1 MSGLSMPIPNATVA
15 ATTFTAPVRKSMC
28 VFARADGER
37 RAWYASTLI
46 ALFTFKN
53 LDLKVSRTCS
63 VSRTDGQY
71 TMTDPRAFK
80 TASATVLKSVSA
92 PLFLKQLIR
101 KLERSQL
108 FTATNGSVKR
118 KTSMISLR
126 TFPTAVAVSAIKGT
140 SLFGDRKILSA
151 SRARYAARKSWPH
164 CDTQCASST
173 AIKHSIFLSTIS
185 RRRETKYVG
194 SRVVVACSFVARLCA
209 FFAFSSSSSTKPTS
223 FSGVT

>member
-1 MSGLSMPIPNATVA
+1 MPIPNATVA

-46 ALFTFKN
+46 ASTFAN
-53 LDLKVSRTCS
+53 LDLKISQICS
-63 VSRTDGQY
+63 VSRTETQY

-92 PLFLKQLIR
+92 PLFLEQRIR
-101 KLERSQL
+101 KLGRSQL

-118 KTSMISLR
+118 KTSMMSLR

-140 SLFGDRKILSA
+140 SLFGD
-151 SRARYAARKSWPH
+151 
-164 CDTQCASST
+164 T
-173 AIKHSIFLSTIS
+173 
-185 RRRETKYVG
+185 
-194 SRVVVACSFVARLCA
+194 
-209 FFAFSSSSSTKPTS
+209 
-223 FSGVT
+223 